1 MSARDAKRKATDAA
15 RSLLNDR
22 ITAVEKLSLALH
34 NYHQAQAAVT
44 QAQTRADELAEHAR
58 TAFQEARTAGWT
70 PAELRRAGLTAPQ
83 PPRAKN
89 TPSQPATTDDHTP
102 TPEATPDSKDND
114 PRSAAS

>member
-44 QAQTRADELAEHAR
+44 QAQTRADELAEHPHRLPGSPHRGMDHSR
-58 TAFQEARTAGWT
+58 TT
-70 PAELRRAGLTAPQ
+70 PGRAHRPHT
-83 PPRAKN
+83 
-89 TPSQPATTDDHTP
+89 TPNQKHTTP
-102 TPEATPDSKDND
+102 TSAY
-114 PRSAAS
+114 PRSHPHARDNS